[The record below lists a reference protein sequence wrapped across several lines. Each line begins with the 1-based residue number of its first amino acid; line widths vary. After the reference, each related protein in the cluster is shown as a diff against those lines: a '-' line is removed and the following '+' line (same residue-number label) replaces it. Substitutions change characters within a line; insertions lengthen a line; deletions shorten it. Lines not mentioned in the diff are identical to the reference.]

1 MANIKSQIKRN
12 RQNAKRQERNKTV
25 KSSLKTSQKKVHAAV
40 AEGDVDTATTLQ
52 REASRSLDKAAS
64 KGVVHKN
71 TAARRKSRL
80 AKTVNAASAP

>member
-25 KSSLKTSQKKVHAAV
+25 KSSLKTSQKKVHAAA
-40 AEGDVDTATTLQ
+40 AEGDVETATALQ
-52 REASRSLDKAAS
+52 REAARSLDKAAS

-80 AKTVNAASAP
+80 AKTVNAAAAS